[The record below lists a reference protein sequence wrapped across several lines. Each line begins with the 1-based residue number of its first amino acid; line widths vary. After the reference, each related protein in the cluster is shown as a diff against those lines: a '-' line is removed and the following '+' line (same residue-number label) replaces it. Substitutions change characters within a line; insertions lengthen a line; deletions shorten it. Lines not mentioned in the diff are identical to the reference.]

1 LRERDEPKHERELH
15 SLFSPVQLIVVAN
28 SIFHFAYDDILN
40 MPYITLIKMIME
52 SNFMNTPEKD
62 KKKSGS
68 IMDFA
73 NMMNK

>member
-1 LRERDEPKHERELH
+1 
-15 SLFSPVQLIVVAN
+15 LFNPINLIVTAN
-28 SIFHFAYDDILN
+28 KIFNFAYDDILN
-40 MPYITLIKMIME
+40 MTYLTLIKMIME